1 MQWYSLKNESIQDT
15 PALLVYPDRIQQ
27 NIDRAIEIAG
37 GVEQIRPHVKTHK
50 MLKVGEMQVASGITH
65 FKCAT
70 IAEAE
75 MMAQAGARDILIAYQ
90 LSAPRIAQLAKLT
103 QLYPESIAF
112 SSLID
117 NLDSA
122 IRLADK
128 FSAKKPARIFLDLDV
143 GHHRSGIPVGTK
155 LDQLIQQLNEIPSLK
170 IKGLHVYDGHNT
182 DPSLEKRIALSD
194 EAMKQVLPYLAD
206 HRDWELVTG
215 GSPSFG
221 AHCLH
226 EDRRCSPGT
235 FVFWDHGYQQKYP
248 EYEFVYAAVVA
259 TRVISKLDDQTFCLD
274 LGHKH
279 VASEGAAPQ
288 IHLFGTPAYEQVIH
302 SEEHLVLKF
311 EEPMELEVG
320 SMLYGVPRH
329 ICPSVALYDSAS
341 VISNH
346 AVTDRWEVTARNLTL
361 SPR

>member
-1 MQWYSLKNESIQDT
+1 MQWYALTNESTQDT

-75 MMAQAGARDILIAYQ
+75 MMAMAGAQDVLIAYQ
-90 LSAPRIAQLAKLT
+90 LSEPRIVQLAKLI
-103 QLYPESIAF
+103 QDYPATSF
-112 SSLID
+112 SSLVD
-117 NLDSA
+117 NQGSA
-122 IRLADK
+122 NSLVEK
-128 FSAKKPARIFLDLDV
+128 FTENSPAEVFLDIDA
-143 GHHRSGIPVGTK
+143 GHHRTGIPIGPE
-155 LDQLIQQLNEIPSLK
+155 LDDLIRTMEASPTVTIR
-170 IKGLHVYDGHNT
+170 GLHVYDGHNT
-182 DPSLEKRIALSD
+182 DPSLEKRIALS
-194 EAMKQVLPYLAD
+194 EAALASVLPYLSQ
-206 HRDWELVTG
+206 HPDWELVTG

-226 EDRRCSPGT
+226 QDRRCSPGT

-248 EYEFVYAAVVA
+248 EYGFVYAAVLA

-288 IHLFGTPAYEQVIH
+288 IHLFGTPPYEQVIH

-311 EEPMELEVG
+311 DEPMDLGVG
-320 SMLYGVPRH
+320 EMLYGVPRH
-329 ICPSVALYDSAS
+329 ICPTVALYDSAS

-346 AVTDRWEVTARNLTL
+346 VEKDQWEVTARNLTL
-361 SPR
+361 